1 MNYHNI
7 LIIMETVIEL
17 LWVGIIFGGILMWLY
32 RAIRAYGHDTGK
44 HIYTHIR
51 EEIGRSILLGL
62 EILIAVD
69 IIKTV
74 TTELTFENTIN
85 LGLIVLIRTILS
97 ISLEVEIE
105 KRWPW
110 QRRTVSKASE

>member
-1 MNYHNI
+1 MNYHNA
-7 LIIMETVIEL
+7 LIIMENTIEI
-17 LWVGIIFGGILMWLY
+17 LWVSIIFGGILMWLY

-44 HIYTHIR
+44 HVYTHIR

-74 TTELTFENTIN
+74 TNELTLENTIT

-105 KRWPW
+105 QRWPW
-110 QRRTVSKASE
+110 QRRSSTKID